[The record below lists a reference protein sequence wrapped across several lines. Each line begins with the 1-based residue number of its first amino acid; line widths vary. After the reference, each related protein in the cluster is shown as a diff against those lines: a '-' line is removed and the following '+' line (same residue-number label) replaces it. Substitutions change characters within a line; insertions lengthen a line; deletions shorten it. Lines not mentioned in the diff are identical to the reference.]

1 MEIAF
6 VYNYTRKMYEIVC
19 RTGLFRARDRPNGL
33 ERREIANKPRRGLMY
48 DDFKRRKWA
57 GILSGI
63 CRQTPSSEGLGGK
76 FFRGEW
82 KGLVV
87 GRIIF
92 ELLLGGLEYAG
103 YSVSP
108 TVGRV
113 MDQIKLFF

>member
-1 MEIAF
+1 
-6 VYNYTRKMYEIVC
+6 
-19 RTGLFRARDRPNGL
+19 
-33 ERREIANKPRRGLMY
+33 MY

-63 CRQTPSSEGLGGK
+63 CRQKPSSGRFGGK
-76 FFRGEW
+76 CFSRGIEWEW

-92 ELLLGGLEYAG
+92 DLLGGLEYPG
-103 YSVSP
+103 NSVSP

-113 MDQIKLFF
+113 MDQIKLVSRVEPTLNTFLSSW